1 MNHGEAKRKDTFALA
16 MMALV
21 LAFPTIIF
29 TVVADAPQT
38 AAVVLFGLAVSASL
52 RKPLIRSTR
61 TYVYTMLAALVATV
75 GQHQFLPANA
85 DRFFLMPGDIYC
97 PMLLYLAVS
106 LTLFEARDSVVASVV
121 SLAVLTTM
129 IAGNVLSIH
138 TQSPTFLNVIST
150 PEEFHRLYGII
161 VAGQALAIVLLLGR
175 CVRQRA
181 QDTKQKRDRL
191 TRTAVFTACVI
202 LVLVAALAMRSGAIQ
217 FQRRF
222 QEAISD
228 LLQRYVRNRA
238 TRTVFSRE
246 VDLWRTAR
254 LRSRQDQTIV
264 LRVRAK
270 RFPGY
275 LRGYVYRDYE
285 NGRWR
290 ADEPGPP
297 LHPASAKSDHIT
309 FHVFERASPPQADQA
324 DRLDMLPASDFQSQ
338 VLLAPGDTA
347 QVELICPELR
357 NSPDGEMTPG
367 KWDTRTGYV
376 LVAPRYPTGFAYPGP
391 AGKELDAEAYLGVP
405 DGLAPHL
412 QAVADEVF
420 VDLPEGA
427 STDATVAALIGHLRQ
442 NFQYELGVRM
452 KPGAGDPVLQ
462 FLTRWRRGHCE
473 LFAASTT
480 LLLRMRGIPTRYVT
494 GFMCAEQPAGGRY
507 YLSRLQDAH
516 AWVEAYDSDLGYW
529 VLVEPTPASG
539 VPTGH
544 SDTSLLWS
552 LMDSLR
558 LAWQQMLALMKRG
571 YIARALA
578 ALFTGIGACILAIFA
593 HPGRATVAVGALAAL
608 LYWLV
613 CRAQRRRRAEA
624 KELGEG
630 RWLLRRGRKRLLRQF
645 LNAGVSPAPS
655 DSFRHLLA
663 RLAHSNAS
671 QAALLAP
678 AIGEY
683 ERLRYGPKQPSTE
696 EIKAFEERIRETR
709 NPRPRP

>member
-1 MNHGEAKRKDTFALA
+1 MNPGETKRKDAFALA
-16 MMALV
+16 MMGLV
-21 LAFPTIIF
+21 LAFPTMIF

-38 AAVVLFGLAVSASL
+38 AAVVLCGLAVSASL
-52 RKPLIRSTR
+52 RRPLSRSTR
-61 TYVYTMLAALVATV
+61 SYVYTMLAALIATV

-85 DRFFLMPGDIYC
+85 ERFFLMPGDVYC

-106 LTLFEARDSVVASVV
+106 LTLFEARDSVVAAVV

-129 IAGNVLSIH
+129 ISGNVESFH
-138 TQSPTFLNVIST
+138 TQSPTFLRVINT
-150 PEEFHRLYGII
+150 PDDFHRFYGIV
-161 VAGQALAIVLLLGR
+161 VAAQALAIVLLLGR

-181 QDTKQKRDRL
+181 QDTTQKRDRL
-191 TRTAVFTACVI
+191 TRGAVFTACVI
-202 LVLVAALAMRSGAIQ
+202 LVLVVALAMRSGAIQ

-222 QEAISD
+222 HEAMSN
-228 LLQRYVRNRA
+228 LLQRYIRNRT

-254 LRSRQDQTIV
+254 LRSSQDQTIV

-285 NGRWR
+285 GGRWR
-290 ADEPGPP
+290 ADDPGQT
-297 LHPASAKSDHIT
+297 LHPVTAKSSHIT
-309 FHVFERASPPQADQA
+309 FHAFERAPPPQGDRA
-324 DRLDMLPASDFQSQ
+324 DRLDMLPASGFQSQ

-357 NSPDGEMTPG
+357 NSPDGELTPG

-391 AGKELDAEAYLGVP
+391 AGKGLDTQAYLGVP

-412 QAVADEVF
+412 QAVADKMF
-420 VDLPEGA
+420 ADLPEGA
-427 STDATVAALIGHLRQ
+427 STDATVAALIGHMRQ
-442 NFQYELGVRM
+442 NFQYELGVRIE
-452 KPGAGDPVLQ
+452 PGGADPVLQ
-462 FLTRWRRGHCE
+462 FLTQWRRGHCE
-473 LFAASTT
+473 LFAASTA

-494 GFMCAEQPAGGRY
+494 GFMCAEQPVGERY

-516 AWVEAYDSDLGYW
+516 AWVEAYDSDLGRW
-529 VLVEPTPASG
+529 VLVEATPAAG
-539 VPTGH
+539 VPSGH

-558 LAWQQMLALMKRG
+558 MAWQQMLALMKRG
-571 YIARALA
+571 YIAQALA
-578 ALFTGIGACILAIFA
+578 ALFAGIGGCILAIFA

-608 LYWLV
+608 LYWLI
-613 CRAQRRRRAEA
+613 CRARHRQRAEA

-630 RWLLRRGRKRLLRQF
+630 RWLLRRSRKRLLRQF
-645 LNAGVSPAPS
+645 RGAGVSPAPS

-663 RLAHSNAS
+663 RLARSNAS

-683 ERLRYGPKQPSTE
+683 ERLRYGPEQPSPE
-696 EIKAFEERIRETR
+696 EIRAFEERLRETR
-709 NPRPRP
+709 NTRPRP